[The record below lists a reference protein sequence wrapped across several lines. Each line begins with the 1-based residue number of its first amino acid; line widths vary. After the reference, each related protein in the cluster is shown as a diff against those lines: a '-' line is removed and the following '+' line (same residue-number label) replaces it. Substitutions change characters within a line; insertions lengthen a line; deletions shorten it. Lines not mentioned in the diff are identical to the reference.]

1 MKSFNIWKKIAAGI
15 LFLNIVL
22 TSFIGQPVAAEG
34 TEGQPAIQRMGFS
47 SKLAIGP
54 GSQLFDGGSLSLL
67 ADHGNRQMLSM
78 VMQSKDGTLVVTDGG
93 WDSDSAHLL
102 DVIRSRGGHVSGW
115 FITHPHSDHAGALIE
130 ILNNPDSQ
138 ITIDNVYYKF
148 TDQEWYDTHGSGR
161 GDFVVSLRD
170 ALAGLPP
177 EKLHGDITKGQEIQL
192 GDIRAVVMNDP
203 YLLDVTSVN
212 NSSVVYKFYLNGVSI
227 LVLGD
232 LGPEGG
238 NLLMSEYSPAD
249 LKSDI
254 VQMSHHGQY
263 GVNRDVYAAI
273 NPQIALWPCPQW
285 LWDNDNGGGVGSGDW
300 KTLETR
306 QWMEE
311 LGVRANY
318 CIKDGDQV
326 IY

>member
-1 MKSFNIWKKIAAGI
+1 M
-15 LFLNIVL
+15 
-22 TSFIGQPVAAEG
+22 
-34 TEGQPAIQRMGFS
+34 
-47 SKLAIGP
+47 
-54 GSQLFDGGSLSLL
+54 
-67 ADHGNRQMLSM
+67 
-78 VMQSKDGTLVVTDGG
+78 
-93 WDSDSAHLL
+93 
-102 DVIRSRGGHVSGW
+102 
-115 FITHPHSDHAGALIE
+115 
-130 ILNNPDSQ
+130 
-138 ITIDNVYYKF
+138 
-148 TDQEWYDTHGSGR
+148 
-161 GDFVVSLRD
+161 VSLRD

-238 NLLMSEYSPAD
+238 NLLMSEYTPAD

-273 NPQIALWPCPQW
+273 NPQIALWPCPH
-285 LWDNDNGGGVGSGDW
+285 S
-300 KTLETR
+300 
-306 QWMEE
+306 
-311 LGVRANY
+311 
-318 CIKDGDQV
+318 DQRV
-326 IY
+326 